1 MAIAGLFLTA
11 DADDWAVAKEKNGVS
26 VYTREVAGSDF
37 LEFRGETVVE
47 GSVSSLV
54 ALLYDTP
61 NAPAWLHD
69 CSFSMTVEE
78 KAFEENV
85 IFQTYDLPFPAGDRQ
100 VILRTKLV
108 WSPKEARLETQ
119 EANGYC
125 DGRQTERC
133 DRTRRSGYITIERSR
148 GAYTL
153 TPLNAK
159 RTKVVWQQHVEPGGM
174 LPSWLANAL
183 VVDLPYHSLL
193 QLRSLVRDEKYR
205 DLSETQLRAMWLKE
219 YRRYH

>member
-1 MAIAGLFLTA
+1 MVIFALFLTA
-11 DADDWAVAKEKNGVS
+11 DADDWSLTKEKNGVS
-26 VYTREVAGSDF
+26 VYVREIAGSDF

-69 CSFSMTVEE
+69 CSFSMSVEE
-78 KAFEENV
+78 KAFEDNV

-100 VILRTKLV
+100 VILQTKLV
-108 WSPKEARLETQ
+108 WTPKGARLETQ
-119 EANGYC
+119 EANSYC
-125 DGRQTERC
+125 DGRLTERC
-133 DRTRRSGYITIERSR
+133 KSVRKSGSITMERSR
-148 GAYTL
+148 GAYTF
-153 TPLNAK
+153 TPLNEK

-174 LPSWLANAL
+174 IPAWLANTL
-183 VVDLPYHSLL
+183 VVDLPYNSLQ

-205 DLSETQLRAMWLKE
+205 DMSETQLRAMWLKQ
-219 YRRYH
+219 YQRYH